1 MGASMAW
8 LTDDEIAFY
17 RTEGY
22 LVLQSLFSSAE
33 VAALADDVERV
44 GRERRDLIDA
54 NNMRVRFQAHTQ
66 TGEALMEVFDP
77 IADLSPT
84 ASKVANDRRILDRLH
99 DLYGEPACLF
109 KEKLI
114 WKPPRAIGAT
124 LHQDWISWPN
134 FPKSFLTVLL
144 AIDPFDD
151 ASGATQVYPRI
162 HTQGY
167 LSSEDGQHH
176 TLEDRKFPVEPVMLN
191 LAPGDVAIFSCFTPH
206 SSKPNHSARSRRGYF
221 LSYNAQSDGGDQY
234 AKHYA
239 EFHDWIRTKYPPE
252 KAQILYFR

>member
-1 MGASMAW
+1 MAW
-8 LTDDEIAFY
+8 LTDEEIAFY

-22 LVLQSLFSSAE
+22 LVLRALFSSAE
-33 VAALADDVERV
+33 VSALADDVDRV

-54 NNMRVRFQAHTQ
+54 NNMRVRFQTHAQ
-66 TGEALMEVFDP
+66 TGEVMMEVFDP
-77 IADLSPT
+77 IADLSPV
-84 ASKVANDRRILDRLH
+84 ASAVANDRRIFDRLH

-114 WKPPRAIGAT
+114 YKPPGAIGAM

-151 ASGATQVYPRI
+151 ASGATKVYPRI
-162 HTQGY
+162 HAQGY
-167 LSSEDGQHH
+167 LSSQDGQHH
-176 TLEDRKFPVEPVMLN
+176 TLEDRTFPVEPVLLN
-191 LAPGDVAIFSCFTPH
+191 LAPGDIAIFSCFTPH
-206 SSKPNHSARSRRGYF
+206 SSNPNLSAHSRRGYF
-221 LSYNAQSDGGDQY
+221 LSYNAQSDGGEQH

-239 EFHDWIRTKYPPE
+239 EFHDWLRSKYPPE
-252 KAQILYFR
+252 NARALYFR